1 MSIFFSFI
9 TGATIVIISS
19 FCTSYIEFKRQQKEQ
34 HIEIKKEIYVDFRE
48 MYYLTRNT
56 IMEGKYDDLQNIS
69 DESTKSNASLIARA
83 EIYLPESIVDKMREF
98 VESLI
103 ALYAPIN
110 DLNELKDKC
119 NKVDSM
125 ADELLLIIKN
135 DLNIR

>member
-1 MSIFFSFI
+1 MA
-9 TGATIVIISS
+9 ATINS
-19 FCTSYIEFKRQQKEQ
+19 CCHYT
-34 HIEIKKEIYVDFRE
+34 
-48 MYYLTRNT
+48 L
-56 IMEGKYDDLQNIS
+56 DDLQNIS
-69 DESTKSNASLIARA
+69 DESTKSNANLIARA
-83 EIYLPESIVDKMREF
+83 EIYLLESMVNKMREF

-110 DLNELKDKC
+110 DSNELKDKC